1 MLYLLSPPSKSACLP
16 AYLPPGPREERGE
29 VMGQQSADMSAILAS
44 GVQQFSCEAAGGH
57 HGVAAAFGGVFFLDL
72 QYSDL
77 SSSELGGGSE
87 LEEAS
92 GSEHPDRPWWH
103 WRQALSWLGE
113 TEEEV
118 VRYRGPGLHEGLAD

>member
-1 MLYLLSPPSKSACLP
+1 
-16 AYLPPGPREERGE
+16 
-29 VMGQQSADMSAILAS
+29 MSTMLAS

-118 VRYRGPGLHEGLAD
+118 LRYRGQACIEGWLTSILRNGEGKARIPPLQLLPPRTKAGLTWHS